1 MHEFAACGAKHL
13 VLTTNLISMIMSH
26 YIRFYLAMGLVLETL
41 LVGWMKQ
48 EAVLGKPTWQ

>member
-1 MHEFAACGAKHL
+1 
-13 VLTTNLISMIMSH
+13 MIMSH